1 MCAEIKVSV
10 IVPVYN
16 VETYLHECLDSI
28 IAQSHNNMEIICI
41 NDSST
46 DNSLK
51 ILQEY
56 AEKDK
61 RLIILNQPHNM
72 GPSAA
77 RNRGLEVAAGKYIL
91 FVDSDDY
98 IEKNLIEKTL
108 KCAEKQQADE
118 VFFNCE
124 WVSASNNPGW
134 QPQNALTSEV
144 LESDIKTGKDV
155 FIEREKAQ
163 SVVGRGTTAWSCL
176 YRSVYLNENNLRFYE
191 GILHEDMLF
200 YFKRCMCS
208 KRVVVYNEKLYFYR
222 KRDNTITTSFRE
234 ERAKSLFIIISI
246 IYAYWINNDSDEA
259 LNKAIGN
266 YLKTLWFH
274 YIRAIYTGEVSG
286 NNIKSTPSVD
296 YMYTLVN
303 NINDAGKE
311 ILEKKDIEYLIKQK
325 RFMIYGCGK
334 VASEVMQCLN
344 KYHLS
349 PSNILVESREGN
361 PEFFGGI
368 KVNTLQEMGY
378 IGDLPVV
385 IAVSKR
391 FGGGIQ
397 EKLSNLGYTG
407 FICIRE

>member
-1 MCAEIKVSV
+1 MGEEIKVSV
-10 IVPVYN
+10 IIPVYN
-16 VETYLHECLDSI
+16 VEKYLNECLDSI

-51 ILQEY
+51 VLQEY
-56 AEKDK
+56 AEKDE
-61 RLIILNQPHNM
+61 RLTILNQPHNM

-77 RNRGLEVAAGKYIL
+77 RNRGLEVATGKYIL

-98 IEKNLIEKTL
+98 IGKNLIEKTL

-124 WVSASNNPGW
+124 WVSASNNLGW
-134 QPQNALTSEV
+134 QPQNVSISDV

-176 YRSVYLNENNLRFYE
+176 YRRVYLNENNLRFYE

-200 YFKRCMCS
+200 YFRRCMCS

-222 KRDNTITTSFRE
+222 KRDNTITTSFRD

-246 IYAYWINNDSDEA
+246 IYAYWINNDSDEE
-259 LNKAIGN
+259 LNKAIGS
-266 YLKTLWFH
+266 YLKTIWFH
-274 YIRAIYTGEVSG
+274 YIRAKYKGEVNG
-286 NNIKSTPSVD
+286 NNIKSTPSID
-296 YMYTLVN
+296 YMYALVN
-303 NINDAGKE
+303 NINDDGKE

-349 PSNILVESREGN
+349 PSNILVESHKGN
-361 PEFFGGI
+361 PDFFGGI
-368 KVNTLQEMGY
+368 KVKTLLE
-378 IGDLPVV
+378 IGDIGDMPII

-391 FGGGIQ
+391 FNSGIKEQ
-397 EKLSNLGYTG
+397 LSKLGCTG